1 MKKAM
6 TILILGALPVFAMA
20 DGDHASDHHAGSG
33 HADSAPAAGHH
44 EQASHGMS
52 GMAHDDHDAAVGK
65 PGDPTKVS
73 RTIEVTMD
81 DSMRFTPNQLNF
93 KAGETVRFV
102 VSNTGKIRHEMVIG
116 SMAEL
121 NEHAKMMRDKPAMK
135 HAESNM
141 VTLAPGE
148 QGDVVWQFDKT
159 GSFDFACLVP
169 GHLEAGMKGTI
180 EVNE

>member
-1 MKKAM
+1 MKK
-6 TILILGALPVFAMA
+6 TISILILGALPLVTI
-20 DGDHASDHHAGSG
+20 SG
-33 HADSAPAAGHH
+33 CDREDSGQTKEHH
-44 EQASHGMS
+44 EQASNGMNNME
-52 GMAHDDHDAAVGK
+52 GMAHDDHDAVAGK

-81 DSMRFTPNQLNF
+81 DSMRFTPDKFTF

-121 NEHAKMMRDKPAMK
+121 NEHANMMRDKPAMQ
-135 HAESNM
+135 HAEANM

-148 QGDVVWQFDKT
+148 QGDVVWHFDKV

-169 GHLEAGMKGTI
+169 GHLEAGMKGMI
-180 EVNE
+180 EVSK